1 LVAQSPVG
9 ESRCCSATGIAFA
22 RPAFLFAG
30 DIILFAGDIM
40 KSPLLVATL
49 LRADHSRSFQIH
61 VGSSAGWDVTEERD
75 QRVIRRHYGDW
86 HRVERAR
93 AIFARA
99 ISELREEGWLD
110 A

>member
-22 RPAFLFAG
+22 RPAF
-30 DIILFAGDIM
+30 LFAGDIM